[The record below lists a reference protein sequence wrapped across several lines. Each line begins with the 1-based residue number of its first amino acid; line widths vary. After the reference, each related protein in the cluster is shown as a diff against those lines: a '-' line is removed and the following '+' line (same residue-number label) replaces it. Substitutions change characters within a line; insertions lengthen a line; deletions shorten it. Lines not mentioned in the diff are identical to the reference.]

1 MSWNWEVFCKSTLE
15 DDFSPVCFGTGGEI
29 TYLDWMMSAWGW
41 TLSVSALGLVVA
53 MVLGIS
59 MGTLRT
65 LPPDT
70 RLNKFLTTIANCWV
84 ELFRNIPVLVQ
95 VFLWYHVIPAL
106 FPVMK
111 GLPSLILVSL
121 ALGFFTSSRIAEQ
134 IRAGIGALPKGQ
146 RFAAMAIGL
155 TTTQSYRYVILPM
168 ALRIVI
174 PPLTSESMNIIKN
187 SSVAF
192 AVSGADLTLFAMQAQ
207 EETSKGIEI
216 YLGVTLLYVVSALVV
231 NRVMSFIEAKT
242 RVSGFIATA
251 SDGGH

>member
-15 DDFSPVCFGTGGEI
+15 EDFSPACFGTGGEI
-29 TYLDWMMSAWGW
+29 TYLDWMFSAWGW
-41 TLSVSALGLVVA
+41 TLSVSALGLFVA
-53 MVLGIS
+53 MILGVL

-65 LPPDT
+65 LPPDNLLT
-70 RLNKFLTTIANCWV
+70 RALALLGTMWV

-111 GLPSLILVSL
+111 GFPSFVLVSL
-121 ALGFFTSSRIAEQ
+121 ALGFFTSARIAEQ
-134 IRAGIGALPKGQ
+134 VRAGIGALPRGQ
-146 RFAAMAIGL
+146 RYAALAVGL

-192 AVSGADLTLFAMQAQ
+192 AVSVAELTLFAMQAQ
-207 EETSKGIEI
+207 EETSRGIEI
-216 YLGVTLLYVVSALVV
+216 YLGVTALYVVSALTV
-231 NRVMSFIEAKT
+231 NRVMAFIESRT
-242 RVSGFIATA
+242 RVPGFIAAA
-251 SDGGH
+251 SSGGH

>member
-15 DDFSPVCFGTGGEI
+15 EDFSPVCFGTGGEI
-29 TYLDWMMSAWGW
+29 TYLDWMLSAWGW
-41 TLSVSALGLVVA
+41 TLSVSALGLLVA
-53 MVLGIS
+53 MILGII
-59 MGTLRT
+59 MGTVRT
-65 LPPDT
+65 LPPNNW
-70 RLNKFLTTIANCWV
+70 LSSLLTTVANAWV

-111 GLPSLILVSL
+111 GLPSFILVSL

-134 IRAGIGALPKGQ
+134 IRAGIGALPRGQ
-146 RFAAMAIGL
+146 RFAAMAMGL

-192 AVSGADLTLFAMQAQ
+192 AVSVADLTLFAMQAQ

-231 NRVMSFIEAKT
+231 NRAMSFIEAKT
-242 RVSGFIATA
+242 RVPGFIVAA
-251 SDGGH
+251 SSGGH